1 MVTMPI
7 EGSEVFESLQAELTR
22 ARGELAECQ
31 QASARLDSEIN
42 DLLTRRAEA
51 LVQLAR
57 HFLPEISRPAIERTF
72 EGIRADLMAILA
84 RREAARRKLQAELE
98 RADEE
103 IREHNTKLDDVTDR
117 LNEKVARRE
126 QLEARV
132 AEILKGNEAFQG
144 RSKLALQAE
153 EQLHKNEQRVGDIAK
168 EAAEKLPHYERSR
181 LFRYLYDRE
190 FGTAAYKAGDWTR
203 AIDGWIA
210 RLIGY
215 VNARSG
221 YEFLKKTPELVAA
234 EVAKR
239 RDQFNQLMRQVEALQ
254 HDEAD
259 KIGLTAVLREG
270 EALGVKRDGLVND
283 VERFKREAE
292 EHRKELAGLERSEN
306 QFYSEAIERFRKF
319 LGETKVAVLQQRALQ
334 TPEPDDD
341 AIVADLARLDQQI
354 AESTPRRAEISDKKK
369 ALDRRQEGIDL
380 IVRRYRKANF
390 DSQRSYFVKDFGL
403 RQALD
408 QFGQGGI
415 DPESFWQTIESSQR
429 FRPHWVES
437 TTASGSQVVMSP
449 NGRVLIGAILD
460 VANAALQSAAYRGV
474 QRRGDVFV
482 PRQSAPPPISFPGF
496 PSPTRNSAPSEGGF
510 TSGEGF

>member
-1 MVTMPI
+1 MPI
-7 EGSEVFESLQAELTR
+7 EGTEVFESLQAELKQ
-22 ARGELAECQ
+22 ARRELNECQ
-31 QASARLDSEIN
+31 QASARLDREIN
-42 DLLTRRAEA
+42 DLLTRRGEA
-51 LVQLAR
+51 LLQLAR
-57 HFLPEISRPAIERTF
+57 HFLPEISRPAVERTF

-84 RREAARRKLQAELE
+84 RREAARRKVQAELE

-103 IREHNTKLDDVTDR
+103 VRERNAQIDDVTGR
-117 LNEKVARRE
+117 LNEKVAQRD

-132 AEILKGNEAFQG
+132 VRILKGNQAFQE

-153 EQLHKNEQRVGDIAK
+153 EQLHKNEQRVGEIAK
-168 EAAEKLPHYERSR
+168 EAAEKLPHYERSK
-181 LFRYLYDRE
+181 LFRYLYERG
-190 FGTAAYKAGDWTR
+190 FGTSAYKAGDWTR
-203 AIDGWIA
+203 AIDGWVA

-215 VNARSG
+215 AEARSG
-221 YEFLKKTPELVAA
+221 YEFLKKTPDLVAA

-270 EALGVKRDGLVND
+270 EALGLERDGLVND
-283 VERFKREAE
+283 VERFKKEAE
-292 EHRKELAGLERSEN
+292 QHRKALASLERSEN
-306 QFYSEAIERFRKF
+306 QFYNEAIERFRKF

-354 AESTPRRAEISDKKK
+354 AESTPRRAEISDRKKV
-369 ALDRRQEGIDL
+369 LDRRQEGIDL

-408 QFGQGGI
+408 QFEKGGT
-415 DPESFWQTIESSQR
+415 DAEAFWQTITSSQR

-437 TTASGSQVVMSP
+437 TTASGSQAIFSP

-460 VANAALQSAAYRGV
+460 VANAAMQSAAYRGV
-474 QRRGDVFV
+474 QRRGDVFF
-482 PRQSAPPPISFPGF
+482 PTPSAPAPMSFPS
-496 PSPTRNSAPSEGGF
+496 SPPAPQNSAPSEGGV